1 MLRGTQDRDARTER
15 EEQRVMPDEK
25 TTASEQEQP
34 SEQTHARAQPSS
46 GQVSRAEGE
55 RRPVGSPIEPRIPS
69 WRHRRQD
76 DRELSKLITAWVE
89 HTWDEDKVK
98 PAFIENEFQ
107 GRLQSY
113 RAWARGWRVAQ
124 ISVWV
129 LIALLGLL
137 ISVFAG
143 FKVGHGFTIVAGALI
158 ATLTTLTNAT
168 HPAQQA
174 DGYLTARL
182 GLRDEGWALLNHTG
196 SYAKLQGDA
205 AFAHFADAIHS
216 IVVKKRSMTTLDL
229 LSAS

>member
-1 MLRGTQDRDARTER
+1 MQDEGTI
-15 EEQRVMPDEK
+15 
-25 TTASEQEQP
+25 ASEPDQP
-34 SEQTHARAQPSS
+34 SEKPQARAQASS
-46 GQVSRAEGE
+46 EQVGRAQGE
-55 RRPVGSPIEPRIPS
+55 RRPAGSPIEPQMRS
-69 WRHRRQD
+69 WRRRQQD
-76 DRELSKLITAWVE
+76 DRELSKLITAWVK

-98 PAFIENEFQ
+98 PAFIENEFE
-107 GRLQSY
+107 GRLRSY
-113 RAWARGWRVAQ
+113 RAWARGWRAAQ
-124 ISVWV
+124 ISIWV

-196 SYAKLQGDA
+196 AYSNLEGDA
-205 AFAHFADAIHS
+205 AFAHFADAIHG
-216 IVVKKRSMTTLDL
+216 IVVTKRSMTTL
-229 LSAS
+229 ASLTPG